1 MRKIAPGFVLIGSAL
16 LIIALL
22 LLVYF
27 ITYRPTQQHP
37 EFEAQIDNP
46 ASVPISAND
55 QSTVRVQTLKVD
67 QSHGAPKRQFQHAVE
82 NKPGFFKRL
91 LNFIKRLFGG
101 GKKKGGSYALPFVRG
116 VQASTSS
123 VVRPCRDS
131 VSMSCKTSESEVVQ
145 VAAVVSEAD
154 RNRLRYEWSAT
165 AGKITDKGF
174 SATWDLS
181 GVNPGT
187 YIASVSVYDGNDR
200 INGQASVTVA
210 DCTDCIAPPPPCPS
224 FSVSSPEH
232 VRQGEPITF
241 VASGATAVPG
251 ITYNWTV
258 SSGKIVSGSG
268 TSAIMVDS
276 AGSES
281 ITATVSLGGMP
292 PECGDAKASSTTG
305 VQFQAG
311 LHRAVRFFSYQVGSF
326 NDEKPALDG
335 FTDRLMKDPTVRG
348 TIVAYGSC
356 AVAAQS
362 IAARSKNYL
371 VASRGLDSSRIE
383 IIDGGCRGSEF
394 VELWLVPKGAVMPSV
409 DPSPC
414 ECDRMGSPDNDRP
427 RGRLSG
433 RVTDKNGVALP
444 DATVTLIGT
453 KFRTTVKSDGNGVFE
468 FKDVPPGRYTLE
480 ITAAGL
486 GTRRVEDLEVKEG
499 VNLLPEAIQV
509 FEKDITT
516 RFKLRD
522 VIRIGYPD
530 HFLESP
536 AGEIT
541 FDWNRELRE
550 TEVVSSQTKTDG
562 RISIIDRPPP
572 VPGGTPEVP
581 VVAAHGQQY
590 TAFAK
595 VTLIADGLTVVSS
608 PSSAEQSLA
617 PAHVSWSWKVKPAD
631 MNAAIASF
639 RFHIDLVWRGEGL
652 KEQTDSYDWPTTFVA
667 KIGPPSSVKAAKYGS
682 PAFAFMGLI
691 TVGFGLRK
699 RKLLAA
705 LPGEIDQVPAVA
717 AAADAPQAEVAEDV
731 SSSVFAPRRAACG
744 EGFLVQIFAHLP
756 GEDPLALKGRA
767 TEAEPRAERVG
778 GDLLDQQIKR
788 GTTLTFTLS
797 MKGLEIDQPQQ
808 DRVWRGRTI
817 GVQFGVT
824 VPKDFKPGSMYGLLV
839 VSADTIPIGHFRFAF
854 EVVEPGGSREETPDY
869 VGALTRYQ
877 HAFISY
883 AHQDRAEVLKR
894 VQMLNL
900 LKEKF
905 FQDFITLEPGNA
917 WEPAIHEAIDRS
929 DVIFLFWS
937 KAASASTEVRKEI
950 LYAMARRKG
959 DENAAPAIHP
969 VVIEGPPPPSPPAEL
984 NFLHFDDKFS
994 YWIFAAEGAARRE
1007 ANE

>member
-1 MRKIAPGFVLIGSAL
+1 MRKTGPGFVLTGSAL

-27 ITYRPTQQHP
+27 ITYRPTQQRP

-46 ASVPISAND
+46 ASIPVDD

-67 QSHGAPKRQFQHAVE
+67 QSNGTPKRQFQHAVE
-82 NKPGFFKRL
+82 NKPGFFKRF

-101 GKKKGGSYALPFVRG
+101 GKKKGGSYALPFLRG

-123 VVRPCRDS
+123 VVRPCPNP
-131 VSMSCKTSESEVVQ
+131 VSTSCKSSDSEVVQ
-145 VAAVVSEAD
+145 LATVVSEAD
-154 RNRLRYEWSAT
+154 KNRLRYEWSAT
-165 AGKITDKGF
+165 AGKITSKGY

-181 GVNPGT
+181 GVPLGVYT
-187 YIASVSVYDGNDR
+187 ASVSVYDGNDR

-210 DCTDCIAPPPPCPS
+210 DCTDCIAPPPPCPGLL
-224 FSVSSPEH
+224 VSSPEDSN
-232 VRQGEPITF
+232 QDEPITF
-241 VASGATAVPG
+241 VASVESAVPG

-258 SSGKIVSGSG
+258 SSGRIVSGKG
-268 TSAIMVDS
+268 TSAITVDS
-276 AGSES
+276 EGSAE

-292 PECGDAKASSTTG
+292 PECGDIKASSTAN
-305 VQFQAG
+305 VRLQAG
-311 LHRAVRFFSYQVGSF
+311 LNRAIRFFSYQVASF
-326 NDEKPALDG
+326 DDEKPTLDG
-335 FTDRLMKDPTVRG
+335 FTDRLMQDPTVRG
-348 TIVAYGSC
+348 LIVAYGQC
-356 AVAAQS
+356 GVAAQL
-362 IAARSKNYL
+362 IAARAKNYL
-371 VASRGLDSSRIE
+371 VSNHGVDSSRIE
-383 IIDGGCRGSEF
+383 IIDGGCRGSGF
-394 VELWLVPKGAVMPSV
+394 VELWLVPMGADMPSV
-409 DPSPC
+409 ELSPC
-414 ECDRMGSPDNDRP
+414 QCVGTGIEKSDNDRP

-433 RVTDKNGVALP
+433 RVTDKNGVALV
-444 DATVTLIGT
+444 DATVTLIGA
-453 KFRTTVKSDGNGVFE
+453 KFRTKAKSDSNGNFE
-468 FKDVPPGRYTLE
+468 FQDIPAARYTLE

-486 GTRRVEDLEVKEG
+486 GTRRVEDLEVKQG
-499 VNLLPEAIQV
+499 INLLPEPIQV

-522 VIRIGYPD
+522 VIRICYPD

-541 FDWNRELRE
+541 FEWNRELRE
-550 TEVVSSQTKTDG
+550 TEVVTSQTKTDG

-590 TAFAK
+590 VALAK

-608 PSSAEQSLA
+608 PSQAEQSLA
-617 PAHVSWSWKVKPAD
+617 PSHVSWSWKVKPAD
-631 MNAAIASF
+631 MNAAFASF
-639 RFHIDLVWRGEGL
+639 RFHVDLVWRGEGL

-705 LPGEIDQVPAVA
+705 LPDATDQVAAVP
-717 AAADAPQAEVAEDV
+717 AAADAAQAEVAEDV

-756 GEDPLALKGRA
+756 GEDPVALKGRA

-797 MKGLEIDQPQQ
+797 MNGLDIDQPQQ

-824 VPKDFKPGSMYGLLV
+824 VPSDFKPGSMYGLLV

-854 EVVEPGGSREETPDY
+854 EVVEPGGYRAETPSY
-869 VGALTRYQ
+869 IGGLTRYQ

-883 AHQDRAEVLKR
+883 AHEDRAEVLKR
-894 VQMLNL
+894 VQMLSL

-905 FQDFITLEPGNA
+905 FQDFITLEPGQQ
-917 WEPAIHEAIDRS
+917 WESGIRQAIDQS

-937 KAASASTEVRKEI
+937 KAASESVEVKKEI
-950 LYAMARRKG
+950 LYAMARHG
-959 DENAAPAIHP
+959 GNENALPAILP
-969 VVIEGPPPPSPPAEL
+969 VIIEGPPPPAPPTDL
-984 NFLHFDDKFS
+984 KFLHFDDKFS
-994 YWIFAAEGAARRE
+994 YWIFAAEASAQHE